1 MPQRPERTE
10 YAAHFGRYVDLVPE
24 ADILSTL
31 AAQGEQTRAFLA
43 SIGEERSTHRYAP
56 DKWSIREVVGH
67 VIDAERVFTY
77 RAMCFARGE
86 EQSLPGFEEADYARL
101 AGSHDVPLQQLAEE
115 LLLVRRAGILMFQ
128 GFPEAAWSRQ
138 GIANES
144 AVTVRLS
151 AEHLA
156 LLRRMQTL
164 QIAVRAT
171 ATDDTGRSARAS
183 RLMRLHAPA
192 RVSPR

>member
-1 MPQRPERTE
+1 MDRAANLLTLVGRSHIRATPRGTVTLRMRAAGEWRGTLELVSARRVPSRWLSRGRPRTIRL
-10 YAAHFGRYVDLVPE
+10 GRM
-24 ADILSTL
+24 
-31 AAQGEQTRAFLA
+31 AF
-43 SIGEERSTHRYAP
+43 
-56 DKWSIREVVGH
+56 
-67 VIDAERVFTY
+67 VI
-77 RAMCFARGE
+77 
-86 EQSLPGFEEADYARL
+86 
-101 AGSHDVPLQQLAEE
+101 HD
-115 LLLVRRAGILMFQ
+115 G
-128 GFPEAAWSRQ
+128 
-138 GIANES
+138 ES

>member
-1 MPQRPERTE
+1 MPQRPERNE

-24 ADILSTL
+24 TDILS
-31 AAQGEQTRAFLA
+31 AMARQGEKTRAFLA

-101 AGSHDVPLQQLAEE
+101 AG
-115 LLLVRRAGILMFQ
+115 
-128 GFPEAAWSRQ
+128 
-138 GIANES
+138 
-144 AVTVRLS
+144 
-151 AEHLA
+151 
-156 LLRRMQTL
+156 
-164 QIAVRAT
+164 
-171 ATDDTGRSARAS
+171 
-183 RLMRLHAPA
+183 
-192 RVSPR
+192 